1 MPGEGRPTGKTGAPA
16 SVGRD
21 PAFQPVWLC
30 RVATR
35 SLRAPSQGTET
46 TGRQCRPST
55 PCSLSTS
62 TASCDSSCD
71 SWSLSSFRGVSAPV
85 ESGADATVA
94 RASGAS
100 RRVLPQ
106 GMCKPACKQCAAQR
120 VMGGPPPRVHRCEGR
135 SGGERIVIWRH
146 AGDVGLSVRASATRD
161 CITRWRDAARAHVK
175 RREVTRGCP
184 RGRWPSLT
192 RARQRRNFPDSF
204 YIYRGKLHS
213 RADDP
218 AKRRRASARLSVP
231 IGAPR
236 SCPQRGHP
244 ALYRGSV

>member
-1 MPGEGRPTGKTGAPA
+1 MVAILLSGGVGAGGIGGRRHGGACIGCESP
-16 SVGRD
+16 
-21 PAFQPVWLC
+21 
-30 RVATR
+30 
-35 SLRAPSQGTET
+35 
-46 TGRQCRPST
+46 RPSARDVQT
-55 PCSLSTS
+55 RVQAVCRS
-62 TASCDSSCD
+62 ASS
-71 SWSLSSFRGVSAPV
+71 
-85 ESGADATVA
+85 
-94 RASGAS
+94 
-100 RRVLPQ
+100 
-106 GMCKPACKQCAAQR
+106 
-120 VMGGPPPRVHRCEGR
+120 GGPPPRVHRREGR

-213 RADDP
+213 RADDS
-218 AKRRRASARLSVP
+218 AKRRRRRPFTRGSPTVHGPLSHLARASARLSVP